1 MKQPVSIS
9 IIAPIYRVEKY
20 IGRFAESVLGQSYPH
35 LQFIFV
41 NDETDDSSIEI
52 LTSLINARYIHLKDR
67 TLIVNQSHA
76 GLPAARREGMNY
88 ATGDYIWH
96 VDSDDWVEPDAASKI
111 AECAEKTGADVIYF
125 DFYREYAEKTY
136 LEVEQDYDDSQTL
149 VYQKHIYDH
158 KAYGCVWNKCVKR
171 DLYRN
176 NTIHFPKYS
185 HAEDTFLMSQLLGY
199 AGSLVHLDESL
210 YHYRKDNPNALTRQG
225 RKMRC
230 RELILNYLTLY
241 ELYKD
246 APCSPVASIE
256 QDVFYRAGKYSLM
269 YRLGLFDEYP
279 YLADKILKSR
289 IRFHSYTSVPAQ
301 LVLKAYA
308 CFCRR

>member
-9 IIAPIYRVEKY
+9 IITPVYRVEEY
-20 IGRFAESVLGQSYPH
+20 IDRFADSVFGQTYQH
-35 LQFIFV
+35 IQFIFV

-52 LTSLINARYIHLKDR
+52 LNSLIQTRYAHLKDR
-67 TLIVNQSHA
+67 VLIVNQLHA
-76 GLPAARREGMNY
+76 GLPAARRTGMEY

-96 VDSDDWVEPDAASKI
+96 VDSDDWLEHDAARKI
-111 AECAEKTGADVIYF
+111 AECAERSGADVIYF
-125 DFYREYAEKTY
+125 DFYREYAGKTY
-136 LEVEQDYDDSQTL
+136 LEVEQDYDSSQTHM
-149 VYQKHIYDH
+149 YQRHMYGH

-171 DLYRN
+171 ELYLN
-176 NTIHFPKYS
+176 NTIHFPIYS

-199 AGSLVHLDESL
+199 AGSVVHLKEAL

-225 RKMRC
+225 RKRRC

-246 APCSPVASIE
+246 EPFSPVAPIE

-269 YRLGLFDEYP
+269 YGLGLFDEYP

-289 IRFHSYTSVPAQ
+289 VSFHSYTSVPAQ